1 MGGFMSNFML
11 GFGKSFATSA
21 VDSFG
26 EDTDLGLGLAKGAT
40 KKFGEHVA
48 DRKAALGPMFADH
61 VKKLD
66 VAQRQAKDLMSLIGE
81 VDETGLATNLS
92 SSEATA
98 RIMRNKTTT
107 EIDEHIKT
115 FRGQRTNEGL
125 DIRSHY
131 ADFFKRGEQEDAI
144 QYTAKDIA
152 KMQVGAFKYKPQ
164 QFNLANNRTGLFNLA
179 SGVGLFTE
187 TAQDEQKALNE
198 RQRQRITRNLPRF
211 DEVSQPSTRAEAR
224 SGINLPGNL
233 LRSAASRTAE
243 KLSKLEI
250 TKVENDIANAKVRR
264 SEQAVIFKDARRN
277 SDLQYRKLTGSIN
290 DEEIARRDTQ
300 AKRAFDGS
308 DLLLNA
314 GDALKKYTESPT
326 PENAK
331 LVRETSRLV
340 TQHQLTIKAYENASA
355 LVTANLAAN
364 SQYSKQKTREG
375 LSPFTNNITEEQRSQ
390 IRETEWKNVF
400 TQTVSTLDESNV
412 SLVNPDMFGLNIKP
426 EWVKNELDYIK
437 IGKVGTRISGTN
449 GTERETLTAG
459 VRALDSNL
467 SDEEVNERVASLMA
481 HKSAS
486 RNQANQVKA
495 IRVQKGKG
503 DGDDD
508 EKKKTAPTGKRR
520 VTQEQYD
527 ADIKEIARLEEQL
540 KIEQETLSFYRAG
553 ENDKTGDSRSRP
565 IERGIARDSMLKTAE
580 KLEELKKKVEN
591 YDLKTLY
598 QDTH

>member
-1 MGGFMSNFML
+1 MARGGFMNDFM
-11 GFGKSFATSA
+11 FGLVGGLAKGAI
-21 VDSFG
+21 DSFG
-26 EDTDLGLGLAKGAT
+26 EDTDLGFGLNKGTANRF
-40 KKFGEHVA
+40 KEHA
-48 DRKAALGPMFADH
+48 DDRLETVRKMYSGH
-61 VKKLD
+61 VEKLD
-66 VAQRQAKDLMSLIGE
+66 VAERQARDLISLIGE
-81 VDETGLATNLS
+81 VDEAGLATNLS

-107 EIDEHIKT
+107 EIDEYIKT
-115 FRGQRTNEGL
+115 FRSQRTNEGL

-179 SGVGLFTE
+179 SGVGLFE
-187 TAQDEQKALNE
+187 QTAQEEQEALDK

-211 DEVSQPSTRAEAR
+211 DEVSQPPTRAEAR

-233 LRSAASRTAE
+233 LRSEASRTAE

-250 TKVENDIANAKVRR
+250 TKVEGAIKNAEALRREQSIAF
-264 SEQAVIFKDARRN
+264 QDARRN
-277 SDLQYRKLTGSIN
+277 SDLQYRRLTGSIN
-290 DEEIARRDTQ
+290 DEETARRDKQ
-300 AKRAFDGS
+300 AERAFNGK
-308 DLLLNA
+308 DLIINA
-314 GDALKKYTESPT
+314 GNALKMYNESPT
-326 PENAK
+326 PENAES
-331 LVRETSRLV
+331 VRETSRLV
-340 TQHQLTIKAYENASA
+340 TQHQLTIDAYKNASA
-355 LVTANLAAN
+355 LVTANLSAN
-364 SQYSKQKTREG
+364 SLYSKQKPRDG
-375 LSPFTNNITEEQRSQ
+375 FSPLTKGITEEQRSQ

-400 TQTVSTLDESNV
+400 TQTVSTLDESNI

-426 EWVKNELDYIK
+426 EWVKNELDYIR

-486 RNQANQVKA
+486 RNQSNQVRD
-495 IRVQKGKG
+495 IRVQKGKE
-503 DGDDD
+503 D
-508 EKKKTAPTGKRR
+508 EKKNTPPTPKRR

-527 ADIKEIARLEEQL
+527 ADIKEIARLEEEL
-540 KIEQETLSFYRAG
+540 KRRQETMRRFPADTPKIQQRAL
-553 ENDKTGDSRSRP
+553 
-565 IERGIARDSMLKTAE
+565 ARKKLLEVGE
-580 KLEELKKKVEN
+580 KLRELRKKREN
-591 YDLKTLY
+591 SEILATDL
-598 QDTH
+598 H

>member
-1 MGGFMSNFML
+1 MARGGFMNDFM
-11 GFGKSFATSA
+11 FGLVGGLAKGAI
-21 VDSFG
+21 DSFG
-26 EDTDLGLGLAKGAT
+26 EDTDLGFGLNKGTANRF
-40 KKFGEHVA
+40 KEHA
-48 DRKAALGPMFADH
+48 DDRLETVRKMYSGH
-61 VKKLD
+61 VEKLD
-66 VAQRQAKDLMSLIGE
+66 VAERQARDLISLIGE
-81 VDETGLATNLS
+81 VDEAGLATNLS

-107 EIDEHIKT
+107 EIDEYIKT
-115 FRGQRTNEGL
+115 FRSQRTNEGL

-179 SGVGLFTE
+179 SGVGLFE
-187 TAQDEQKALNE
+187 QTAQEEQEALDK

-211 DEVSQPSTRAEAR
+211 DEVSQPPTRAEAR

-233 LRSAASRTAE
+233 LRSEASRTAE

-250 TKVENDIANAKVRR
+250 TKVEGAIRNAEALRREQSIA
-264 SEQAVIFKDARRN
+264 FKDARRN
-277 SDLQYRKLTGSIN
+277 SDLQYRRLTGSIN
-290 DEEIARRDTQ
+290 DEETARRDKQ
-300 AKRAFDGS
+300 AERAFNGK
-308 DLLLNA
+308 DLIINA
-314 GDALKKYTESPT
+314 GNALKMYNESPT
-326 PENAK
+326 PENAES
-331 LVRETSRLV
+331 VRETSRLV
-340 TQHQLTIKAYENASA
+340 TQHQLTIDAYKNASA
-355 LVTANLAAN
+355 LVTANLSAN
-364 SQYSKQKTREG
+364 SLYSKQKPRDG
-375 LSPFTNNITEEQRSQ
+375 FSPLTKGITEEQRSQ

-400 TQTVSTLDESNV
+400 TQTVSTLDESNI

-426 EWVKNELDYIK
+426 EWVKNELDYIR

-486 RNQANQVKA
+486 RNQSNQVRD
-495 IRVQKGKG
+495 IRVQKGKEE
-503 DGDDD
+503 D
-508 EKKKTAPTGKRR
+508 EKKNTPPTPKRR

-527 ADIKEIARLEEQL
+527 ADIKEIARLEEEL
-540 KIEQETLSFYRAG
+540 KRRQETMRRFPADTPKIQQRAL
-553 ENDKTGDSRSRP
+553 
-565 IERGIARDSMLKTAE
+565 ARKKLLEVGE
-580 KLEELKKKVEN
+580 KLRELRKKREN
-591 YDLKTLY
+591 SEILATDL
-598 QDTH
+598 H

>member
-1 MGGFMSNFML
+1 MARGGFMNDFM
-11 GFGKSFATSA
+11 FGLVGGLAKGAI
-21 VDSFG
+21 DSFG
-26 EDTDLGLGLAKGAT
+26 EDTDLGFGLNKGTANRF
-40 KKFGEHVA
+40 KEHA
-48 DRKAALGPMFADH
+48 DDRLETVRKMYSGH
-61 VKKLD
+61 VEKLD
-66 VAQRQAKDLMSLIGE
+66 VAERQARDLISLIGE
-81 VDETGLATNLS
+81 VDEAGLATNLS

-107 EIDEHIKT
+107 EIDEYIKT
-115 FRGQRTNEGL
+115 FRSQRTNEGL

-179 SGVGLFTE
+179 SGVGLFE
-187 TAQDEQKALNE
+187 QTAQEEQEALDK

-211 DEVSQPSTRAEAR
+211 DEVSQPPTRAEAR

-233 LRSAASRTAE
+233 LRSEASRTAE

-250 TKVENDIANAKVRR
+250 TKVEGAIRNAEALRREQSIA
-264 SEQAVIFKDARRN
+264 FKDARRN
-277 SDLQYRKLTGSIN
+277 SDLQYRRLTGSIN
-290 DEEIARRDTQ
+290 DEETARRDKQ
-300 AKRAFDGS
+300 AERAFNGK
-308 DLLLNA
+308 DLIINA
-314 GDALKKYTESPT
+314 GNALKMYNESPT
-326 PENAK
+326 PENAES
-331 LVRETSRLV
+331 VRETSRLV
-340 TQHQLTIKAYENASA
+340 TQHQLTIDAYKNASA
-355 LVTANLAAN
+355 LVTANLSAN
-364 SQYSKQKTREG
+364 SLYSKQKPRDG
-375 LSPFTNNITEEQRSQ
+375 FSPLTKGITEEQRSQ

-400 TQTVSTLDESNV
+400 TQTVSTLDESNI

-426 EWVKNELDYIK
+426 EWVKNELDYIR

-486 RNQANQVKA
+486 RNQSNQVRD
-495 IRVQKGKG
+495 IRVQKGKE
-503 DGDDD
+503 D
-508 EKKKTAPTGKRR
+508 EKKNTPPTPKRR

-527 ADIKEIARLEEQL
+527 ADIKEIARLEEEL
-540 KIEQETLSFYRAG
+540 KRRQETMRRFPADTPKIQQRAL
-553 ENDKTGDSRSRP
+553 
-565 IERGIARDSMLKTAE
+565 ARKKLLEVGE
-580 KLEELKKKVEN
+580 KLRELRKKREN
-591 YDLKTLY
+591 SEILATDL
-598 QDTH
+598 H